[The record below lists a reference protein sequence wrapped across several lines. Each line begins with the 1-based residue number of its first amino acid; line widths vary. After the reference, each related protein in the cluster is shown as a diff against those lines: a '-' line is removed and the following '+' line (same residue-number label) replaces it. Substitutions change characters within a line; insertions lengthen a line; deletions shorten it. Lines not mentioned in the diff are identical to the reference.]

1 MILRFLGLVFI
12 IAVVAAFSL
21 ILRAPSNVVSQQS
34 SNNEPRAAS
43 PSLPPPFVEPVSGN
57 DAGNQLQGAASGLAA
72 PVANTAAKA
81 SAPSRDHEWDAARP
95 PREWPKFAV
104 APDEPTLPRRTPA
117 QTLAYAR
124 SVEARWKEFKSGRSK
139 RPVLMKESSAAIR
152 SLMAIKPDVPQYREA
167 WAAFLRLHKIDR
179 EIADHEE
186 SKKPR

>member
-43 PSLPPPFVEPVSGN
+43 PSLLPPFVESVSGN
-57 DAGNQLQGAASGLAA
+57 DAGNQLQGAASGAV
-72 PVANTAAKA
+72 PVASTPAKA

-95 PREWPKFAV
+95 PREWPKFSV
-104 APDEPTLPRRTPA
+104 APGEPALPRRTPA
-117 QTLAYAR
+117 QTLSYAR
-124 SVEARWKEFKSGRSK
+124 SIQARWEEFKSGRSK

-152 SLMAIKPDVPQYREA
+152 SLVAIQPDAPQYREA
-167 WAAFLRLHKIDR
+167 WAAFLRLRKINQ

-186 SKKPR
+186 TKKPR